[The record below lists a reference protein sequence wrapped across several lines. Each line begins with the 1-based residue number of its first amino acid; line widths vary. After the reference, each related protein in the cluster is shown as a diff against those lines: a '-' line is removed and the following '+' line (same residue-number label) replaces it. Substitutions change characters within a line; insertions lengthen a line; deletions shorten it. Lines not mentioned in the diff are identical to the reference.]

1 LDEKAIKSRIKL
13 TEKQRRFVEFYLGAA
28 KGNGTKAARLAGYK
42 GKSTTLGQVAQEN
55 LKKPLI
61 ADAINRSIKKK
72 RTIAN
77 KEDLLEFWTYMIEH
91 AEDSKDQI
99 KCSELLAK
107 AYAMFVQKHEVDSR
121 VKVED
126 NREALRGL
134 LMNPD
139 IEDEVRSLA
148 KKIEVN

>member
-42 GKSTTLGQVAQEN
+42 GKATTLGQVAQEN
-55 LKKPLI
+55 LKKPLV

-107 AYAMFVQKHEVDSR
+107 AYAMFVQKHEVKSEVTVDDRRTKLQEQLQDSSIWSEIE
-121 VKVED
+121 KLD
-126 NREALRGL
+126 STLEA
-134 LMNPD
+134 
-139 IEDEVRSLA
+139 
-148 KKIEVN
+148 

>member
-72 RTIAN
+72 HTIAN

-107 AYAMFVQKHEVDSR
+107 AYAMFVQRHEVKSEVTVDDRRTKLQEQLQDSSIWSEIE
-121 VKVED
+121 KLD
-126 NREALRGL
+126 STLEA
-134 LMNPD
+134 
-139 IEDEVRSLA
+139 
-148 KKIEVN
+148 